1 MTQALKSRP
10 GLKRRLALLTTAL
23 LATVTGIVV
32 SFVAI
37 PQANAVETG
46 TWYNIISRSS
56 GHYLDIEGRSTA
68 TGAELIQYTATGAAN
83 QQFRFLDA
91 GGGYYRI
98 QARHS
103 NLVLETYEWN
113 ADNGATIV
121 QWTDAGGTNQQWQV
135 NESGGYATFIN
146 RHSGKALDVWE
157 QSTTAG
163 SRISQYTANGGTN
176 QQFQL
181 VKVDDGGT
189 DPGDPGT
196 GECGSGTP
204 NATVTG
210 SSGAYVTR
218 EGSSTVYSGSDYRAA
233 VQAGVDTISS
243 GQRVA
248 VMASGSIGGS
258 TISISSGKT
267 FEGCGTINIGWR
279 SGRGAFESLNTSN
292 VSIPYLKLTGEA
304 YFAMRFYGNS
314 NLHLGDIDMNL
325 TRGMGIR
332 FERDQPGSTNV
343 TMDDIYVNGATS
355 HAVETWNINGLT
367 VGKVTARNVGE
378 SGLLIQNTTNADI
391 GTVDGSNVAAGTGYA
406 TFRMANRN
414 GRLSNG
420 SYSTNVYVDNVISRG
435 GGRGVFCVSESG
447 GVNIRNVDLADNGNN
462 SILIENCY
470 NVTIQGGT
478 VDGGG
483 EVRIAARSEFANT
496 RDTNIT
502 LTVNNTSVR
511 ESPCADNST
520 WRISGNASV
529 NVC

>member
-1 MTQALKSRP
+1 MTRALKR
-10 GLKRRLALLTTAL
+10 KLLLLVTAL
-23 LATVTGIVV
+23 SAAVFATAITL
-32 SFVAI
+32 FAI
-37 PQANAVETG
+37 PQASAVEVG
-46 TWYNIISRSS
+46 TWYKIVSRSS
-56 GHYLDIEGRSTA
+56 GLTLGIEGGSSA
-68 TGAELIQYTATGAAN
+68 NGAQLVQLNDSGASS
-83 QQFRFLDA
+83 QQFRFVDS

-103 NLVLETYEWN
+103 NKVLDVWEQN
-113 ADNGATIV
+113 RADGATIAQYDDV
-121 QWTDAGGTNQQWQV
+121 NGTNQQWQV
-135 NESGGYATFIN
+135 NESGGYATIVSRF
-146 RHSGKALDVWE
+146 SGKALDVWE
-157 QSTTAG
+157 RSTASG
-163 SRISQYTANGGTN
+163 ARISQYTVNGGTN

-181 VKVDDGGT
+181 VPVG
-189 DPGDPGT
+189 GT
-196 GECGSGTP
+196 GEPTGGPTGEPSQECGAGTP

-218 EGSSTVYSGSDYRAA
+218 RGSSTVYSGSDYRAA
-233 VQAGVDTISS
+233 VQAGVDAISS

-248 VMASGSIGGS
+248 VMASGSIGAN
-258 TISISSGKT
+258 TISIGSGKI
-267 FEGCGTINIGWR
+267 FEGCGTIDIGWR
-279 SGRGAFESLNTSN
+279 SGRGAIESLNTSN
-292 VSIPYLKLTGEA
+292 VSIPYLNLTGSA

-314 NLHLGDIDMNL
+314 NLHLGDINMEL
-325 TRGMGIR
+325 SGGMGIR

-343 TMDDIYVNGATS
+343 TMDDVYVRGAGS
-355 HAVETWNINGLT
+355 HAVETWNINGLEIGT
-367 VGKVTARNVGE
+367 VTARNVGE
-378 SGLLIQNTTNADI
+378 SGLLIQNTTNAQI
-391 GTVDGSNVAAGTGYA
+391 GLVDGDNVGSGTGYA

-420 SYSTNVYVDNVISRG
+420 SYNTNIYVDKVISRG

-447 GVNIRNVDLADNGNN
+447 GVNIRQVDLSGNGNN

-478 VDGGG
+478 VNGGG

-520 WRISGNASV
+520 WNLSGNGAR
-529 NVC
+529 NIC

>member
-1 MTQALKSRP
+1 M
-10 GLKRRLALLTTAL
+10 LKRRLLLLITTIAATATG
-23 LATVTGIVV
+23 LAIA
-32 SFVAI
+32 FFAI

-46 TWYNIISRSS
+46 VWYNLVSRSS

-68 TGAELIQYTATGAAN
+68 TGAQLVQYTATGATN
-83 QQFRFLDA
+83 QQFRFVDS

-103 NLVLETYEWN
+103 NLVLETYEWST
-113 ADNGATIV
+113 ANGATIA
-121 QWTDAGGTNQQWQV
+121 QWTDLNGTNQQWQV
-135 NESGGYATFIN
+135 QESGGYATFVN

-157 QSTTAG
+157 NSTAAG
-163 SRISQYTANGGTN
+163 ARISQYTANGGLN

-181 VKVDDGGT
+181 VKVDGGS
-189 DPGDPGT
+189 DPSPDPDPGT
-196 GECGSGTP
+196 GECGAGTP

-210 SSGAYVTR
+210 SSGNYVTR
-218 EGSSTVYSGSDYRAA
+218 EGSTTVYSGGDYRAA

-243 GQRVA
+243 GQRVS
-248 VMASGSIGGS
+248 VMASGSIGAN
-258 TISISSGKT
+258 TISIPSGKT
-267 FEGCGTINIGWR
+267 FEGCGTIDIGWR
-279 SGRGAFESLNTSN
+279 SGRGAIESLSTSN
-292 VSIPYLKLTGEA
+292 VSIPYLKLTGSA

-325 TRGMGIR
+325 SGGMGIR

-343 TMDDIYVNGATS
+343 TMDDIYVNGAGS
-355 HAVETWNINGLT
+355 HAVETWNIDGFEI
-367 VGKVTARNVGE
+367 GRVTARNVGE
-378 SGLLIQNTTNADI
+378 SGLLIQNSKNGWV
-391 GTVDGSNVAAGTGYA
+391 GTVDGENVATGTGYA
-406 TFRMANRN
+406 TFRMANTN

-420 SYSTNVYVDNVISRG
+420 SYSTNITVDNVISRG
-435 GGRGVFCVSESG
+435 GGRGIFCVSQSG
-447 GVNIRNVDLADNGNN
+447 GVVIKNVDLANNGNN

-478 VDGGG
+478 VNGGG
-483 EVRIAARSEFANT
+483 EVRIAARSEFPNT

-520 WRISGNASV
+520 WNLSGNGSR
-529 NVC
+529 NIC